1 MAGSGLADVLFT
13 PVQQRVLALLFG
25 QPQRRYQTGEL
36 IRLASSGTGAVHRLL
51 TRMAATEL
59 VTVERVGNQKYYQAN
74 ADSPVFEELSG
85 LLRKTVGLL
94 DPLRSALAPLSTRMA
109 AAFVYGSIAKGS
121 ESAGSDIDL
130 MVIADDLDY
139 AELFAALLD
148 AEAALARTV
157 NPNLMTGSEWWRKRN
172 EPDSFAARIASQ
184 PMMFVIGDA
193 DDLSEPR

>member
-1 MAGSGLADVLFT
+1 
-13 PVQQRVLALLFG
+13 
-25 QPQRRYQTGEL
+25 
-36 IRLASSGTGAVHRLL
+36 
-51 TRMAATEL
+51 
-59 VTVERVGNQKYYQAN
+59 
-74 ADSPVFEELSG
+74 
-85 LLRKTVGLL
+85 
-94 DPLRSALAPLSTRMA
+94 
-109 AAFVYGSIAKGS
+109 
-121 ESAGSDIDL
+121 